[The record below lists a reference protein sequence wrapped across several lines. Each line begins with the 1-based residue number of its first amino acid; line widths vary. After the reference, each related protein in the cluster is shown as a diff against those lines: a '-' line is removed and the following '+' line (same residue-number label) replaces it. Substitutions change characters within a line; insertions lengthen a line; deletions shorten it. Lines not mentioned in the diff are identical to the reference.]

1 MKGVRVE
8 GRRLSVNT
16 VQQSAEQYNTALY
29 SVAQCSNIVQYSTT
43 QYGTIQ

>member
-16 VQQSAEQYNTALY
+16 VQESAEQYNTALY
-29 SVAQCSNIVQYSTT
+29 TVVQCSNIVQYRTT
-43 QYGTIQ
+43 QYGTVQ

>member
-16 VQQSAEQYNTALY
+16 VQESAEQYNTALY
-29 SVAQCSNIVQYSTT
+29 TVVQCSNIVQHSTT